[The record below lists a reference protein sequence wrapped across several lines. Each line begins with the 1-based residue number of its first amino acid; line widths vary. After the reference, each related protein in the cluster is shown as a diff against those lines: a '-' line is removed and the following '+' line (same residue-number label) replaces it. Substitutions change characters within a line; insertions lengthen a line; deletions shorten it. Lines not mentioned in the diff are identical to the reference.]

1 MENDPE
7 DRPNLV
13 DRFFIKLTRPEN
25 LARILRWAW
34 LISLLMLVL
43 GYIII
48 YTKIAHL
55 LPF

>member
-1 MENDPE
+1 MEHDPE

-13 DRFFIKLTRPEN
+13 DRFFIRLTQPEN

>member
-1 MENDPE
+1 MNDVPE
-7 DRPNLV
+7 RPNLV
-13 DRFFIKLTRPEN
+13 DRFFLRLARPEN

-48 YTKIAHL
+48 YINIKHL
-55 LPF
+55 IQF